1 MKKEKTVRT
10 YQRRTKSGKIVT
22 VRQHTAKYDA
32 AEALKEAAKKKGAGD
47 ELEALKKKSVDKPT
61 EEEVAEFEK
70 LLDSFPEELDERSR
84 KIRLKQFMKA
94 KGKKGRQAEIDETK
108 WEIKEEKKA
117 RKVWKANEGFGKR
130 LEKSYDKE
138 HKNSVKDSKDPYSAH
153 GFTKDEFNEWYE
165 GTGSVSDK
173 KVEKALRKTLGRKAY
188 NELSDLAADNYK
200 KGGASS
206 FFKKNVHSK
215 TAETKT
221 SNRTKKGAAI
231 SKRMTLDEYLGSKG
245 LGSPVSDF
253 MIDKTKLPHGLTQR
267 GKEKLRKEADKAA
280 NEYQEKRAAAIKEYK
295 KLVKEG
301 KIVAPTSSEQLNKIA
316 EGHPDNASTQAA
328 KRVLEKRAAKAEKT
342 NDYTIVKGPGMM
354 GGEFAVKDGKAYTR
368 DVTKKRPKW
377 KLMKEWTSTAQ
388 KVLEYYEALQDTS
401 MPLSKLKRKTS
412 TKAKKTLSAKEEY
425 KSYKKL
431 MDEKQKTGKRLSITE
446 TTKLKKLAKDAGV
459 GRFIE

>member
-32 AEALKEAAKKKGAGD
+32 AERAKDSSKRKGAGE
-47 ELEALKKKSVDKPT
+47 ELEKVKT
-61 EEEVAEFEK
+61 
-70 LLDSFPEELDERSR
+70 
-84 KIRLKQFMKA
+84 
-94 KGKKGRQAEIDETK
+94 
-108 WEIKEEKKA
+108 KKA
-117 RKVWKANEGFGKR
+117 LQKADLFDG
-130 LEKSYDKE
+130 YDFSE
-138 HKNSVKDSKDPYSAH
+138 ED
-153 GFTKDEFNEWYE
+153 FNEWYE
-165 GTGSVSDK
+165 GTGSANDK
-173 KVEKALRKTLGRKAY
+173 KVAKALRKTLGRKAY

-221 SNRTKKGAAI
+221 SNRTKKGAA
-231 SKRMTLDEYLGSKG
+231 
-245 LGSPVSDF
+245 
-253 MIDKTKLPHGLTQR
+253 KTE
-267 GKEKLRKEADKAA
+267 KE
-280 NEYQEKRAAAIKEYK
+280 
-295 KLVKEG
+295 
-301 KIVAPTSSEQLNKIA
+301 
-316 EGHPDNASTQAA
+316 
-328 KRVLEKRAAKAEKT
+328 

-377 KLMKEWTSTAQ
+377 KPMKEWSSTAQ

-401 MPLSKLKRKTS
+401 MPLFKVKRKTS
-412 TKAKKTLSAKEEY
+412 TKTSSANAKVSKPKEEY
-425 KSYKKL
+425 RAYKKL

-446 TTKLKKLAKDAGV
+446 TTKLKKLAKAAGV